1 MFRSSD
7 IPQPSLCS
15 VRDASSSC
23 ERDNNVQVLKRL
35 RCLYPRSRLAQRVVT
50 GIRSNGGAVTVRF
63 IAEKRC

>member
-23 ERDNNVQVLKRL
+23 EPDNNVQVLQRL

-50 GIRSNGGAVTVRF
+50 GIQSNGGAVTVRF